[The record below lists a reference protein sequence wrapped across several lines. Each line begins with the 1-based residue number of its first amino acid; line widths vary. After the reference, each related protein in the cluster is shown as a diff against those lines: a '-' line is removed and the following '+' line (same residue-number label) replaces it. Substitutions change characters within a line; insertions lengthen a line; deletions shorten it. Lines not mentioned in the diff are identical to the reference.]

1 MKLVSMISHSV
12 CSLFSR
18 FSAKI
23 TIKNDFKAIL
33 GNICSDA
40 TLLFMYRAVLNNYFI
55 NLQSLHAHCV
65 QEQHITKNIR

>member
-1 MKLVSMISHSV
+1 MKLISMISHSV

-55 NLQSLHAHCV
+55 NLQSIHAPCV
-65 QEQHITKNIR
+65 MKRHFNENIR